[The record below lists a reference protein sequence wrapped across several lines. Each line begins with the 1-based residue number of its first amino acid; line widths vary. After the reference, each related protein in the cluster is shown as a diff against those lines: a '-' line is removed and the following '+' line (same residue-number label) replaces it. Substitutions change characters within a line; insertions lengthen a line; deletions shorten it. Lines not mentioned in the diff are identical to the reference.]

1 MQTFR
6 TELKP
11 QKASF
16 DIDYQCFTLGI
27 GSCFI
32 ENIGAMLD
40 ARQLPFFQNPFGIV
54 YNPLSIAQQL
64 AAIISLED
72 NTKHY
77 FFTKKDLFQHNGL
90 WGSLQHHGRFSG
102 ENCDLV
108 LNNINDSL
116 ETARDFFKK
125 TNRILLTLGTANVFS
140 WKETGEVV
148 ANCHKIPPQYFE
160 QKRLNVEEIVSHFK
174 PIFEKI
180 FLQNRDCQI
189 IITVSPIRH
198 IRDGLVEN
206 NRSKAVLLLAADVLS
221 QFFDH
226 VHYFPAYE
234 IVMDDLR
241 DYRFYERDM
250 IHPNPTAIEYIWQ
263 FFAET
268 FFDKKTRSIIQEVEK
283 INDMLAHRPLHG
295 ADTEGYQKF
304 REHLELKILA
314 LRKQY
319 SFLDFS
325 KNKRQ

>member
-32 ENIGAMLD
+32 ENIGSMLN
-40 ARQLPFFQNPFGIV
+40 ARQLPFLQNPYGIV
-54 YNPLSIAQQL
+54 YNPLSIVKQL
-64 AAIISLED
+64 AAITALDADTEA
-72 NTKHY
+72 NY
-77 FFTKKDLFQHNGL
+77 FSEKDLFQHNGL
-90 WGSLQHHGRFSG
+90 WGSLQHHGKFSG
-102 ENCDLV
+102 ENKAIV
-108 LNNINDSL
+108 LNNTNDSL
-116 ETARDFFKK
+116 EKARNFYKK
-125 TNRILLTLGTANVFS
+125 TNRIVLTLGTANVFI

-148 ANCHKIPPQYFE
+148 ANCHKLPPQYFE
-160 QKRLNVEEIVSHFK
+160 QKRLKVEEIVDNFK

-180 FLQNRDCQI
+180 FSQNTDCQI

-206 NRSKAVLLLAADVLS
+206 NRSKAVLLLAADALS
-221 QFFDH
+221 QFFDN

-250 IHPNPTAIEYIWQ
+250 IHPNALAIEYIWQ
-263 FFAET
+263 FFSDT
-268 FFDKKTRSIIQEVEK
+268 FFDNKTKSIIQEVEK
-283 INDMLAHRPLHG
+283 INAMLAHRPLHG

-304 REHLELKILA
+304 REQLDLKILA
-314 LRKQY
+314 LQKQY
-319 SFLDFS
+319 PFLKS
-325 KNKRQ
+325 EVK

>member
-16 DIDYQCFTLGI
+16 TIDYQCFTLGI

-40 ARQLPFFQNPFGIV
+40 ARQLPFLQNPFGIV
-54 YNPLSIAQQL
+54 YNPLSIAHQL
-64 AAIISLED
+64 ATIMALED
-72 NTKHY
+72 NAQLP
-77 FFTKKDLFQHNGL
+77 FFTEKDLFKHNGL
-90 WGSLQHHGRFSG
+90 WGSLKHHGRFSG
-102 ENCDLV
+102 ENSDLV
-108 LNNINDSL
+108 LKNINNSL
-116 ETARDFFKK
+116 ETARYFSKK
-125 TNRILLTLGTANVFS
+125 TNRFLLTFGTSNVFI
-140 WKETGEVV
+140 WKDTGEVV
-148 ANCHKIPPQYFE
+148 ANCHKLPPQYFE
-160 QKRLNVEEIVSHFK
+160 QKRLTVEEIVTQFK
-174 PIFEKI
+174 PLFEKI
-180 FLQNRDCQI
+180 FLQNPDCQI

-221 QFFDH
+221 QLFDH

-250 IHPNPTAIEYIWQ
+250 IHPNDVAIEYIWQ
-263 FFAET
+263 FFSET
-268 FFDKKTRSIIQEVEK
+268 FFDKETKTVIQEVEK
-283 INDMLAHRPLHG
+283 INAMLAHRPLHG

-304 REHLELKILA
+304 REQLNLKILG
-314 LRKQY
+314 LQKQY
-319 SFLDFS
+319 SFLKFGQ
-325 KNKRQ
+325 K